1 MVILSTYI
9 DQRFS
14 KLSTLKTMMSTEFW
28 IVYWSTAP
36 LVFLHSCCQLM
47 GAVTP
52 KVTRKVISSHWV
64 MVILSTY
71 IDQRFSKLSTL
82 KTMMSTEFW
91 IGYWS
96 TAPLVFSHTCC
107 QLMGAVTPKVTRK
120 VISRPLSYG
129 HFKHIHRPTVFEAIN
144 FEDYDVD
151 RILNTLLV
159 NGFPSFLTLMLPI
172 DGCSYTQSYEK
183 SYI

>member
-1 MVILSTYI
+1 MI
-9 DQRFS
+9 
-14 KLSTLKTMMSTEFW
+14 
-28 IVYWSTAP
+28 
-36 LVFLHSCCQLM
+36 
-47 GAVTP
+47 
-52 KVTRKVISSHWV
+52 
-64 MVILSTY
+64 ILSTY

-96 TAPLVFSHTCC
+96 TAPLVFSHSCC

-144 FEDYDVD
+144 FETMMSTEFSIGYWSTASLVFSHSCCQLMGAVTPKVTRKIISRPLSYGHFKHIHRPTVFEAINFEDNAVD
-151 RILNTLLV
+151 RILNSLLV
-159 NGFPSFLTLMLPI
+159 NGAPSFLTLMLPI

-183 SYI
+183 NYI